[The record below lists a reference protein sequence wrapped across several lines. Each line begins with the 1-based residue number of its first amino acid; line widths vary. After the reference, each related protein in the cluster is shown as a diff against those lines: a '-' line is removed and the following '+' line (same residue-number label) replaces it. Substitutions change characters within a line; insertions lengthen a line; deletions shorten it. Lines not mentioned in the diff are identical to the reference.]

1 MEPSWKPGP
10 EFTLV
15 ATGFPTVKHN
25 QAAHGLF
32 QAGSVLETQPGGPI
46 YSPWELCRNQEV
58 LGLPAN
64 QHGLWRPELKSGQ

>member
-1 MEPSWKPGP
+1 MVRSVQCLSHRNTVSVEPSWKPGP

-32 QAGSVLETQPGGPI
+32 QAGSVTDVKNRLLDSVGEGEGGMI
-46 YSPWELCRNQEV
+46 
-58 LGLPAN
+58 
-64 QHGLWRPELKSGQ
+64 